1 MLAQIPIW
9 FGVIHHLAVLPAQ
22 PAPEGVTL
30 SVLWNTAFVH
40 WVVDKTI
47 SCLPVRRTAL
57 SAWQRR
63 VKGKKLE
70 KELAAFIATVAMQC
84 QLTDDDTASFRE
96 LPAFAQERLND
107 VMAVDV
113 ATIDLKFV
121 EGLLVEE

>member
-9 FGVIHHLAVLPAQ
+9 FGVIHHLAALPPG

-30 SVLWNTAFVH
+30 SVLWNTAFVR
-40 WVVDKTI
+40 WVVKKTI

-57 SAWQRR
+57 SAWQRH